1 MKPDGGASASST
13 NGFSPASNGTGSSP
27 FRKSITSNA
36 ISGRSSNSYSQAQ
49 PQTNGSTEPS
59 LPRTYYGHDREE
71 VTRILIQSLYD
82 LGYSEAAA
90 TLSRES
96 KYELESPAVAA
107 LRTSVLEGQWLEA
120 ETILLSSFFEGVENV
135 ADGKHA
141 VGQPRHQGL
150 VLAEGADRNEML
162 FSLRQQKFLEL
173 LENRDLAAA
182 LMVLRQELTPLNHDI
197 ARLHSLSSLLMCPP
211 ENLRVQAGLED
222 SVIDSRRK
230 LLAELSKSIS
240 PSVMIPGHRLATL
253 LDQVKQNQI
262 NRCLYHNTAE
272 PPSLYS
278 NHMCDRS
285 QFPTQVTLELNQH
298 TNEVW
303 YLEFSHDGTK
313 LATTSSDR
321 SVIIYD
327 TRTFGVIHKLTDHGG
342 PVAFATWSPD
352 DTKLISCSQD
362 CKARLWDVETG
373 RCLLTIDHHREP
385 VTSAAWAPD
394 SESFVTCSLDNKSQ
408 LCLWSV
414 HGDPLYTW
422 AGSSRIRDCAISPDG
437 RRLIA
442 ISTDRRIHVYNFPT
456 REEEY
461 SMRLDLDLTCINISS
476 DSRYMLVNMSEGEV
490 QLLDIET
497 KDVVRQYSGQKQG
510 NFIIRSTFGGAAENF
525 VVSGSEDSRIYIW
538 HKENCMLVET
548 LEGHAKG
555 CVNAVAWNPKDPGVF
570 ASAGDDRKVKIWTN
584 GHTTIPTTKSYVS
597 SNGSTRS
604 SAVGL
609 TISRSSSTR

>member
-135 ADGKHA
+135 ADGRHA

-182 LMVLRQELTPLNHDI
+182 FMRLRQERSPVVNDI
-197 ARLHSLSSLLMCPP
+197 TEAAG
-211 ENLRVQAGLED
+211 RVVESPADLKGVE
-222 SVIDSRRK
+222 
-230 LLAELSKSIS
+230 SIS

-525 VVSGSEDSRIYIW
+525 VVSGSEGLDSRIYIW